1 MTVQITPRWGLTV
14 WDDDD
19 DPWSRAEIAA
29 NFVELETYGAKDEQG
44 LEADRPTLPIRGRW
58 YFATD
63 TGNLYRDNGTTWD
76 QVAALVGGRLN
87 IGTATGAAGT
97 LDVTPGDDLE
107 PALAMR
113 ARAGQSAAMI
123 EGLADDGTPTFR
135 VYAAG
140 IVRLGDG
147 APTGNQ
153 LGIKVPGSGR
163 RGIHVQAAAGQDLA
177 LLELTSSGGATL
189 SLLDPLGRLSMSK
202 QAVPSS
208 YTTRGTLYVSTGGNL
223 RYRGTAGTDTLVAP
237 A

>member
-1 MTVQITPRWGLTV
+1 MAVTITPRWGLTS
-14 WDDDD
+14 WSDDDD
-19 DPWSRAEIAA
+19 GWSRAQIEA
-29 NFVELETYGAKDEQG
+29 NFAELEAYGAKDEQG

-97 LDVTPGDDLE
+97 IDLTPGEATE
-107 PALAMR
+107 PAIAWR
-113 ARAGQSAAMI
+113 ADPAQSAPML

-135 VYAAG
+135 VYAGG
-140 IVRLGDG
+140 IVRIGQG
-147 APTGNQ
+147 VPAGNQ
-153 LGIKVPGSGR
+153 VGVVVASTGR
-163 RGIHVQAAAGQDLA
+163 RGIAIQAAAGQDLA
-177 LLELTSSGGATL
+177 LLELTSSGGSTL
-189 SLLDPLGRLSMSK
+189 SMLDNVGRLSMTK
-202 QAVPSS
+202 QGVPGS